1 MIICRA
7 SHGAAGML
15 KAGGVSAD
23 RVDGLFEVPEV
34 TPMQDSQDGSALAV
48 SEKADMMNE
57 FLGSSQIF
65 ALAIG
70 QVIEAELWREAA
82 DNKLAVSQLK
92 VLKLINLPGGH
103 TISEVAAFL
112 GVSKAAA
119 SKAVDKLVRRTLLHR
134 SEGEKD
140 RRVIFLSLTEAGR
153 CLLETYNH
161 ATRKRLAEVF
171 GQFSREELKQVVSLL
186 DRLSTQIVN
195 HSARPEE
202 LCVQC
207 GIHHR
212 QTCLLRQRLG
222 RMCLYL
228 RQRERSGSS
237 PDMPGDSVAG

>member
-1 MIICRA
+1 
-7 SHGAAGML
+7 ML
-15 KAGGVSAD
+15 
-23 RVDGLFEVPEV
+23 
-34 TPMQDSQDGSALAV
+34 DSQNESALVV

-70 QVIEAELWREAA
+70 QVIEEELWREAA
-82 DNKLAVSQLK
+82 DNQLTVSQLK

-119 SKAVDKLVRRTLLHR
+119 SKAVDKLARRMLLR
-134 SEGEKD
+134 RNEGEKD
-140 RRVIFLSLTEAGR
+140 RRAIFLSLTGVGSR
-153 CLLETYNH
+153 LLEAYND
-161 ATRKRLAEVF
+161 ATRKHLAEVF
-171 GQFSREELKQVVSLL
+171 GQFSREELQQVVSLL

-212 QTCLLRQRLG
+212 KTCLLRQRLG

-228 RQRERSGSS
+228 RQRERSGSN
-237 PDMPGDSVAG
+237 PDMPGDSGAG